1 MQDER
6 QNARADFR
14 RMMKWIL
21 LAAVVM
27 VAGALAYL
35 AASGDLTGDMVIAT
49 VLGVFVSVLLG
60 SGLMAAAYFSDKSG
74 HDRDVNDAARDRD
87 PNGCSGLSADRPDE
101 RRQAADQGGE
111 SEQGSRVE
119 NEHFRSPEAAAAEA
133 TRWTTVPYLFPI
145 RNRKIPTVERIP
157 HRFHSGRN
165 IFTYVR

>member
-35 AASGDLTGDMVIAT
+35 TATGDLTSEMVIAT

-87 PNGCSGLSADRPDE
+87 PNG
-101 RRQAADQGGE
+101 
-111 SEQGSRVE
+111 
-119 NEHFRSPEAAAAEA
+119 
-133 TRWTTVPYLFPI
+133 
-145 RNRKIPTVERIP
+145 
-157 HRFHSGRN
+157 
-165 IFTYVR
+165 

>member
-27 VAGALAYL
+27 VVGALAYL
-35 AASGDLTGDMVIAT
+35 AASGDLTSDMVIAT

-74 HDRDVNDAARDRD
+74 HDRDVSDAARDRD
-87 PNGCSGLSADRPDE
+87 PNG
-101 RRQAADQGGE
+101 
-111 SEQGSRVE
+111 
-119 NEHFRSPEAAAAEA
+119 
-133 TRWTTVPYLFPI
+133 
-145 RNRKIPTVERIP
+145 
-157 HRFHSGRN
+157 
-165 IFTYVR
+165 